1 MAQLLCIR
9 NNNHR
14 HDLPDATAKKRD
26 MLHRRGD
33 VVEILEDGESFGTKT
48 HQDPLDWTSPP
59 VEGENFVIIDVPGVA
74 AEVFVR
80 LKDGVRHTG
89 DDETVAR
96 KGRYLDFTLLPT
108 PKRTQLNST
117 HRVELTRARIRA
129 IATVRP
135 LHRPDHDALQD
146 TGI

>member
-1 MAQLLCIR
+1 MAQLLCVR

-33 VVEILEDGESFGTKT
+33 VVSIKEDGESFGRLT
-48 HQDPLDWTSPP
+48 HQDPDDWTSPP
-59 VEGENFVIIDVPGVA
+59 VDHENHVIIDIPGVA
-74 AEVFVR
+74 AEVFAR
-80 LKDGVRHTG
+80 LTDGVKHSG
-89 DDETVAR
+89 DDVTVAR
-96 KGRYLDFTLLPT
+96 KGRYLNFSLLPT

-117 HRVELTRARIRA
+117 HRVTLTRARILDIVA
-129 IATVRP
+129 VRP
-135 LHRPDHDALQD
+135 LHRPDHDALRD